1 MSADSLNMDKWINE
15 AWRDVWNKVEQ
26 SSQRIGA
33 RFPHASVAGQ
43 YKLEPASWWTAGF
56 WPGLLWLLYESDR
69 EAGETFKQLAIACE
83 DQLNE
88 VLLQFDKLDH
98 DIGFMWSLTSVA
110 QYRIEGTEAS
120 RQHALLAASALAGR
134 FNIKG
139 NYIRAW
145 NPWREGE
152 RNEGWAIID
161 CMMNLPLLY
170 WASETTR
177 DPRFKH
183 IAMAHA
189 DTVLKHF
196 IRKDGSVYHIAI
208 FDADSGEHIGYNG
221 GQGYAIESG
230 WSRGTSWALYGMAL
244 SYQYTGEQRYLDAAK
259 QVAHYFIAN
268 LPDDAVPVW
277 DFRIPPEVTP
287 YRDSSA
293 GACAACGLLALAALV
308 PTEQAALYRKQG
320 ERIIQSL
327 YKNYGSF
334 TDRQQEGMILH
345 GTSHYP
351 EQKNLDVPLIY
362 GDYFFVEGLA
372 RLRGSATIAW

>member
-1 MSADSLNMDKWINE
+1 MNADSLKMESWIKE
-15 AWRDVWNKVEQ
+15 AWRDVWSKVEQ

-33 RFPHASVAGQ
+33 CFPHASVAGQ

-69 EAGETFKQLAIACE
+69 EAGEAFKQLAIACE
-83 DQLNE
+83 DQLDE

-110 QYRIEGTEAS
+110 QYRIEGTAAS
-120 RQHALLAASALAGR
+120 RQRALLAASALAGR

-170 WASETTR
+170 WASEATQ

-189 DTVLKHF
+189 DTVLKYF

-221 GQGYAIESG
+221 GQGYANESG
-230 WSRGTSWALYGMAL
+230 WSRGTSWALYGMTL

-277 DFRIPPEVTP
+277 DFRIPQEVKP

-293 GACAACGLLALAALV
+293 GACAACGLLALAELLPA
-308 PTEQAALYRKQG
+308 EQAELYRKQG
-320 ERIIQSL
+320 ERILQSL
-327 YKNYGSF
+327 YENYGSF
-334 TDRQQEGMILH
+334 ADQQQEGLILH

-372 RLRGSATIAW
+372 RLHGSATIAW